1 MPCIYMLYA
10 WTNIKYFDLK
20 QFLALWTCT
29 YSHITISNDN
39 IDNLEFHT
47 ENNMHV
53 SELIVMISAWHTKN
67 NGTYY
72 IRCGFLSINI
82 ILFLFP
88 YNSLW
93 NSKTKWNY
101 LKIIYFVLIKNMW
114 GHLEYNIYTVWLLEP
129 VEGVWGCGV

>member
-1 MPCIYMLYA
+1 MLYA

-29 YSHITISNDN
+29 YSHITICNDN
-39 IDNLEFHT
+39 IDNLEFYT

-53 SELIVMISAWHTKN
+53 SELIVMISACNTKN

-72 IRCGFLSINI
+72 IRCGFFSINI

-88 YNSLW
+88 SIR
-93 NSKTKWNY
+93 TAV
-101 LKIIYFVLIKNMW
+101 IF
-114 GHLEYNIYTVWLLEP
+114 
-129 VEGVWGCGV
+129 